1 MVLGEPC
8 AILHSPYDVWDAP
21 SACQGGLSQP
31 HNAAGAAATVP
42 SLLDAGQRFGQGG
55 CPQKAVLGEGAPR
68 APLGPELSTRLSPC
82 PEESSAQRDSGFA
95 PQHQG
100 LGPGVPGSS
109 PSRPRALCGCPAPA
123 VPCSP
128 LQVLWPYLLEFV
140 TPIQFTNALTPLCK
154 SLMYLAMK
162 KQEEGENANLIR
174 YDLNGGSQPHPLC
187 PCTLGARL
195 HAGEV
200 PGCCGHSVGDAF

>member
-1 MVLGEPC
+1 MPSRTARMMYGMPPLPARVGC
-8 AILHSPYDVWDAP
+8 HSPVTLQELLPP
-21 SACQGGLSQP
+21 SPPRWMQG
-31 HNAAGAAATVP
+31 
-42 SLLDAGQRFGQGG
+42 RFGQGG
-55 CPQKAVLGEGAPR
+55 CPQRAVLGGGAPR

-82 PEESSAQRDSGFA
+82 LEESSAQRAAGFA

-100 LGPGVPGSS
+100 LGPGVPSSS

-123 VPCSP
+123 VPCST

-200 PGCCGHSVGDAF
+200 PGCCRHSVGGAF